1 VTVAGIVALACAAPL
16 VPVLATTAA
25 SYRRAA
31 RARGVRRDECPF
43 ENDDDAVRPF
53 VRELADVVRESIAVV
68 RAHLPAGGTRAAWRT
83 LAVRA
88 GGGPIVMLLPDAG
101 ASAGSLARFGRRFE
115 QDLDASIHL
124 EAAAS
129 SRGVEARAD
138 CAVEQAQTLARS
150 ARGRVLLLVGHGA
163 GGLVARRV
171 AGVLAL
177 PQVRLLLLA
186 TPHRAHADDDTRD
199 PIVERTEVVN
209 VYSLHDATIVPA
221 ERAYLPG
228 AYNVALRDHG
238 HFGLLYH
245 PQPYVVAT
253 ESFTD
258 LSSQAAAS

>member
-1 VTVAGIVALACAAPL
+1 VTVTGIVALACAAPL
-16 VPVLATTAA
+16 VPVLASTAA

-43 ENDDDAVRPF
+43 ENDDDAVRPL
-53 VRELADVVRESIAVV
+53 VRELADVVRESVAVV
-68 RAHLPAGGTRAAWRT
+68 RAHVPAGGVRAAWRT
-83 LAVRA
+83 ATVRA
-88 GGGPIVMLLPDAG
+88 GSGPIVLLLPDAG
-101 ASAGSLARFGRRFE
+101 ASARSLARFGRRFE
-115 QDLDASIHL
+115 HDLDASIHV
-124 EAAAS
+124 EDAGS
-129 SRGVEARAD
+129 SRGVETRAD
-138 CAVEQAQTLARS
+138 RAVEQVQALARA

-163 GGLVARRV
+163 GGIVARRV
-171 AGVLAL
+171 AGVLGL

-186 TPHRAHADDDTRD
+186 TPHRVHADDDVRD

-238 HFGLLYH
+238 HYGLLYH

-253 ESFTD
+253 ESLTD
-258 LSSQAAAS
+258 LSFHAAAS